1 MALLLEGLSALFCG
15 AKDAHRPWA
24 EIKNYPSRFTCN
36 FWRLN
41 AFLPVDFAVLRRMS
55 VKQSGQENIFGT
67 I

>member
-41 AFLPVDFAVLRRMS
+41 AFLPVQTLPFCVEC
-55 VKQSGQENIFGT
+55 Q
-67 I
+67 